1 MSKQPLM
8 ITGRICRAHH
18 RALKLKSQTGVNSMS
33 LDKNDIEKIA
43 HLARITLSDEDVPGY
58 AESLSSI
65 LKLVEQMDAVNTDD
79 VEPMAHPHAAFQR
92 LREDVVTEENQR
104 EHFQQITPNV
114 EDGLYLV
121 PKVLD

>member
-1 MSKQPLM
+1 
-8 ITGRICRAHH
+8 
-18 RALKLKSQTGVNSMS
+18 MS
-33 LDKNDIEKIA
+33 LDKNDVEKIA

-58 AESLSSI
+58 VESLSSI
-65 LKLVEQMDAVNTDD
+65 LKLVEQMDAVNTEN
-79 VEPMAHPHAAFQR
+79 VVPMAHPHAAFQR
-92 LREDVVTEENQR
+92 LRADVVTEENQR